1 MNFGGSL
8 QEAAAL
14 VKAGKMREAVEQ
26 WEREADP
33 VQLKSRL
40 LLLAD
45 ACAGLGLQKEGL
57 KLIHKVLE
65 LDPQDVVALCSAG
78 ETFVD
83 SGELDQALPYFLHAT
98 RVAPAHAA
106 AWSGLGYLLLKQKKQ
121 KESLACLHKARELAP
136 EDAMTLNR
144 LGLSF
149 LSDQRIPEAVSCF
162 RDSIR
167 VRPDFALAWSNLS
180 VAWRQANQIRQAIDA
195 CEQALK
201 IQPNEA
207 ATWTNLGVLLQ
218 EENAVDEALVAYRKA
233 LEVDRHFHLA
243 HLNEGIA
250 LLLKG
255 ELPLGWLK
263 YEYRWLLPQAQKL
276 RHSGQPF
283 WRGDAS
289 LLGRTILLHSD
300 QGFGDTI
307 QFLRYAPV
315 LASMG
320 AMVHVEVE
328 APLADLA
335 GGVAG
340 VVAVTKTGE
349 APPPFDLH
357 CPFLSLPLGC
367 RTTTASIPGQIP
379 YLKPSK
385 NAISKWRHLERS
397 PNKLNVGLVWRGN
410 PNHDNDQN
418 RSVSLELFRPIL
430 DCEFC
435 AFFNLQWNL
444 SAEESQSIERHPN
457 IQNPISQVRNF
468 EDTAAII
475 LHLDLV
481 ISVDTAVAHLAGA
494 LGKPVWILLPFSP
507 DWRWMLHRT
516 DSPWYPTM
524 RLYRQP
530 RRGEWRIPISQVFDN
545 LKTLASCF

>member
-1 MNFGGSL
+1 
-8 QEAAAL
+8 
-14 VKAGKMREAVEQ
+14 
-26 WEREADP
+26 
-33 VQLKSRL
+33 
-40 LLLAD
+40 
-45 ACAGLGLQKEGL
+45 LGLQKEGL

-162 RDSIR
+162 KDSIR

-335 GGVAG
+335 GGVPPG
-340 VVAVTKTGE
+340 DVGE
-349 APPPFDLH
+349 VRNAWVMVISYPLVSIKAPPLFTYEAVIAEIKVADASPVLRT
-357 CPFLSLPLGC
+357 PPLKFRVPALAPPVMG
-367 RTTTASIPGQIP
+367 RAVVNVP
-379 YLKPSK
+379 PSK
-385 NAISKWRHLERS
+385 LMVPS
-397 PNKLNVGLVWRGN
+397 P
-410 PNHDNDQN
+410 P
-418 RSVSLELFRPIL
+418 
-430 DCEFC
+430 
-435 AFFNLQWNL
+435 
-444 SAEESQSIERHPN
+444 
-457 IQNPISQVRNF
+457 
-468 EDTAAII
+468 
-475 LHLDLV
+475 
-481 ISVDTAVAHLAGA
+481 
-494 LGKPVWILLPFSP
+494 KPEI
-507 DWRWMLHRT
+507 
-516 DSPWYPTM
+516 
-524 RLYRQP
+524 
-530 RRGEWRIPISQVFDN
+530 
-545 LKTLASCF
+545 